1 MHSID
6 AFANK
11 LATNFADNLGYAG
24 VSNASHTHILGKDK
38 AMADK
43 LLHIQYDSKYIT
55 DRTLIL
61 LNQQIEIH

>member
-11 LATNFADNLGYAG
+11 LATNFADNLGYVG
-24 VSNASHTHILGKDK
+24 VSNASHTHILAKDK

-43 LLHIQYDSKYIT
+43 LLHIQYDSIYYW
-55 DRTLIL
+55 
-61 LNQQIEIH
+61 